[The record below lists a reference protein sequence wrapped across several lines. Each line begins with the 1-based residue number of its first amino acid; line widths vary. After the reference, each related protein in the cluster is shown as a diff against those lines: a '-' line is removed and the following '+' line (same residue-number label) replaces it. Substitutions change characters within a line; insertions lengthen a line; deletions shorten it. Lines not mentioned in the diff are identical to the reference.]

1 MTTSLSIFLQLL
13 TNGIVVGMVYAL
25 AALGFVLIY
34 KASRVINLAQGYF
47 VALGAFGAL
56 AIAQVTHLPFL
67 LAVAASLAGSFLLG
81 LLVERLLLRPMIG
94 EQPIAVIMVTIGLAA
109 VLRGGI
115 LLVWGAGNFG
125 FPQLLPESPLILGPL
140 IVSPVHLGALAI
152 SLAFL
157 AVFVVFFRRTTLG
170 VAMRAVADDQ
180 QAAQSL
186 GVSVRR
192 VFAASWAIAATV
204 AAVGGVVVGSLNGL
218 NADALSFIGLKVF
231 PAVILGG
238 LDSVPGAVVG
248 GVTVGV
254 LENLA
259 GGYIDP
265 LVGGGTKEVAP
276 FVVLVLVLMMR
287 PYGLFGTVEIE
298 RV

>member
-1 MTTSLSIFLQLL
+1 MTASLSIFLQLL

-56 AIAQVTHLPFL
+56 AIAQVTHLPFV

-81 LLVERLLLRPMIG
+81 LVVERLLLRPMIG

-259 GGYIDP
+259 GGYLDP

-276 FVVLVLVLMMR
+276 FVVLVLALMVR

>member
-125 FPQLLPESPLILGPL
+125 FPQLLPESPLVLGPL

>member
-1 MTTSLSIFLQLL
+1 MTVSLSIFLQLL

-56 AIAQVTHLPFL
+56 AIAQVTHLPFV

-125 FPQLLPESPLILGPL
+125 FPQLLPESPLVLGPL

-276 FVVLVLVLMMR
+276 FIVLVLVLMVR

>member
-1 MTTSLSIFLQLL
+1 MTIFLQLVV
-13 TNGIVVGMVYAL
+13 TGIVVGMIYAL

-34 KASRVINLAQGYF
+34 KASRVINMAQGYF
-47 VALGAFGAL
+47 VAVGAFGAL
-56 AIAQVTHLPFL
+56 AIAQVTHIPFV
-67 LAVAASLAGSFLLG
+67 LAVIASLAGSFLLG
-81 LLVERLLLRPMIG
+81 ILVERLLLRPLIG
-94 EQPIAVIMVTIGLAA
+94 EPVIAVIMVTIGLAA
-109 VLRGGI
+109 VLRGAI
-115 LLVWGAGNFG
+115 LLFWGAGNFG
-125 FPQLLPESPLILGPL
+125 FPQLLPEAPLSLGPL
-140 IVSPVHLGALAI
+140 IVSPVHLGALVI
-152 SLAFL
+152 SLVFL
-157 AVFVVFFRRTTLG
+157 AVFAVFFRSTTLG

-192 VFAASWAIAATV
+192 IFAASWAIAAAV
-204 AAVGGVVVGSLNGL
+204 AAIAGIVVGSINGL

-248 GVTVGV
+248 GITIGV

-259 GGYIDP
+259 GGYLDP

-276 FVVLVLVLMMR
+276 FVVLVLVLMLR

>member
-1 MTTSLSIFLQLL
+1 MTILLQLL
-13 TNGIVVGMVYAL
+13 LSGVVVGTVYAL

-34 KASRVINLAQGYF
+34 KASRVLNVAQGYF
-47 VALGAFGAL
+47 LALGAFSAL
-56 AIAQVTHLPFL
+56 AIAQITHLPFV
-67 LAVAASLAGSFLLG
+67 LAVIASLLVSFLLG

-94 EQPIAVIMVTIGLAA
+94 EPVIAVIMVTIGLAA
-109 VLRGGI
+109 VLRGLI
-115 LLVWGAGNFG
+115 LLFWGAGNFG
-125 FPQLLPESPLILGPL
+125 FPQLLPETPVTLGPL
-140 IVSPVHLGALAI
+140 IASPVYLGALVI

-157 AVFVVFFRRTTLG
+157 AVFAVFFRRTILG

-180 QAAQSL
+180 RAAQSL
-186 GVSVRR
+186 GVSVSRI
-192 VFAASWAIAATV
+192 FAASWAIAAVV
-204 AAVGGVVVGSLNGL
+204 AATAGVVVGSINGL

-248 GVTVGV
+248 GVTIGV
-254 LENLA
+254 LENLT
-259 GGYIDP
+259 GVYIDP
-265 LVGGGTKEVAP
+265 LVGGGAKEVAP
-276 FVVLVLVLMMR
+276 FVVLVLVLMLR

>member
-1 MTTSLSIFLQLL
+1 VTVSLTIFLQLL
-13 TNGIVVGMVYAL
+13 VNGVVVGMVYAL

-34 KASRVINLAQGYF
+34 KASRVINFAQGYF
-47 VALGAFGAL
+47 LALGAFGAL
-56 AIAQVTHLPFL
+56 AIAQLTHLPFL
-67 LAVAASLAGSFLLG
+67 LAVIASLAASVLLG
-81 LLVERLLLRPMIG
+81 LLVERVLLRPMIG
-94 EQPIAVIMVTIGLAA
+94 EPVIGVIMVTIGLAA
-109 VLRGGI
+109 VLRGAI
-115 LLVWGAGNFG
+115 VLVWGAGNFG
-125 FPQLLPESPLILGPL
+125 FPQLLPEAPLTLGPL
-140 IVSPVHLGALAI
+140 IVSPVHLGALAV
-152 SLAFL
+152 SLAML
-157 AVFVVFFRRTTLG
+157 AVFAFFFRNTTLG

-186 GVSVRR
+186 GVSVRH
-192 VFAASWAIAATV
+192 VFAAGV
-204 AAVGGVVVGSLNGL
+204 AAMAGVVVGSLNGL

-248 GVTVGV
+248 GVTVGI
-254 LENLA
+254 LENMA
-259 GGYIDP
+259 GGYLDP

-276 FVVLVLVLMMR
+276 FVVLVLVLMLR

>member
-1 MTTSLSIFLQLL
+1 MTIFLQLVV
-13 TNGIVVGMVYAL
+13 TGIVVGMIYAL

-34 KASRVINLAQGYF
+34 KASRVINFAQGYF
-47 VALGAFGAL
+47 VALGAFGTL
-56 AIAQVTHLPFL
+56 AIAQTTHVPFVV
-67 LAVAASLAGSFLLG
+67 AVLGSLAGSLLLG
-81 LLVERLLLRPMIG
+81 VLVERLLLRPMIG
-94 EQPIAVIMVTIGLAA
+94 EPVIAVIMVTIGLAA
-109 VLRGGI
+109 VLRGAI
-115 LLVWGAGNFG
+115 LLFWGAGNFG
-125 FPQLLPESPLILGPL
+125 FPQLLPEAPLSLGPL
-140 IVSPVHLGALAI
+140 IVSPVHLGALVI
-152 SLAFL
+152 SLAL
-157 AVFVVFFRRTTLG
+157 LGVFVVFFRGTTLG

-192 VFAASWAIAATV
+192 IYAASWAISAMVAAT
-204 AAVGGVVVGSLNGL
+204 AGVVVGSINGL

-248 GVTVGV
+248 GVTIGV

-259 GGYIDP
+259 GGYLDP

-276 FVVLVLVLMMR
+276 FAILVLALMLR

>member
-1 MTTSLSIFLQLL
+1 MTIFLQLMV
-13 TNGIVVGMVYAL
+13 TGIVVGMIYAL

-34 KASRVINLAQGYF
+34 KASRVLNLAQGYF

-56 AIAQVTHLPFL
+56 AIAQITHVPFVV
-67 LAVAASLAGSFLLG
+67 AVLASLAGSALLG
-81 LLVERLLLRPMIG
+81 VLVERLLLRPMIG
-94 EQPIAVIMVTIGLAA
+94 EPVIAVIMVTIGLAA
-109 VLRGGI
+109 VLRGVI
-115 LLVWGAGNFG
+115 LLFWGAGNFG
-125 FPQLLPESPLILGPL
+125 FPQLLPETPLTLGPL
-140 IVSPVHLGALAI
+140 IVSPVHLGALVI
-152 SLAFL
+152 SLAL
-157 AVFVVFFRRTTLG
+157 LGVFVVFFKSTTLG

-180 QAAQSL
+180 PAAQSL

-192 VFAASWAIAATV
+192 IFAASWAIAAV
-204 AAVGGVVVGSLNGL
+204 VGATAGIVVGSINGL

-248 GVTVGV
+248 GITIGV

-259 GGYIDP
+259 GGYLDP
-265 LVGGGTKEVAP
+265 LVGGGIKEVAP
-276 FVVLVLVLMMR
+276 FAALVLVLMLR

>member
-1 MTTSLSIFLQLL
+1 MTIFLQLVV
-13 TNGIVVGMVYAL
+13 TGIVVGMIYAL

-34 KASRVINLAQGYF
+34 KASRVINMAQGYF
-47 VALGAFGAL
+47 VAVGAFGAL
-56 AIAQVTHLPFL
+56 AIAQVTHIPFV
-67 LAVAASLAGSFLLG
+67 LAVIASLAGSFLLG
-81 LLVERLLLRPMIG
+81 ILVERLLLRPLIG
-94 EQPIAVIMVTIGLAA
+94 EPVIAVIMVTIGLAA
-109 VLRGGI
+109 VLRGAI
-115 LLVWGAGNFG
+115 LLFWGAGNFG
-125 FPQLLPESPLILGPL
+125 FPQLLPESPLSLGPL
-140 IVSPVHLGALAI
+140 IVSPVHLGALVI
-152 SLAFL
+152 SLVFL
-157 AVFVVFFRRTTLG
+157 AVFAVFFRSTTLG

-192 VFAASWAIAATV
+192 IFAVSWAIAAVV
-204 AAVGGVVVGSLNGL
+204 AAIAGIVVGSINGL

-248 GVTVGV
+248 GITIGV

-259 GGYIDP
+259 GGYLDP

-276 FVVLVLVLMMR
+276 FVVLVLVLMLR

>member
-1 MTTSLSIFLQLL
+1 MTIFLQLL
-13 TNGIVVGMVYAL
+13 VTGIVVGMVYAL
-25 AALGFVLIY
+25 AALGFVLVY
-34 KASRVINLAQGYF
+34 KASRVINFAQGYF
-47 VALGAFGAL
+47 LALGAFGAL
-56 AIAQVTHLPFL
+56 AIAQLTHLPIA
-67 LAVAASLAGSFLLG
+67 LAVIASLAASLLLG
-81 LLVERLLLRPMIG
+81 LAVERALLRPMIG
-94 EQPIAVIMVTIGLAA
+94 KPVVGVIMLTIGLAA

-115 LLVWGAGNFG
+115 LMVWGAGNFG
-125 FPQLLPESPLILGPL
+125 FPQLLPESPITLGPL
-140 IVSPVHLGALAI
+140 VVSPVHLGALGI
-152 SLAFL
+152 SLLLLAAF
-157 AVFVVFFRRTTLG
+157 AVFFRNTTLG

-186 GVSVRR
+186 GVSVPRI
-192 VFAASWAIAATV
+192 FAASWAIAAGV
-204 AAVGGVVVGSLNGL
+204 AAMAGVVVASLNGL

-248 GVTVGV
+248 GVTIGI
-254 LENLA
+254 LENMA
-259 GGYIDP
+259 GGYLDP

-276 FVVLVLVLMMR
+276 FVVLVVALMLK

>member
-1 MTTSLSIFLQLL
+1 
-13 TNGIVVGMVYAL
+13 MVYAL

-56 AIAQVTHLPFL
+56 AIAQVTHLPFV

-259 GGYIDP
+259 GGYLDP

-276 FVVLVLVLMMR
+276 FVVLVLALMVR

>member
-1 MTTSLSIFLQLL
+1 MTIFLQLVV
-13 TNGIVVGMVYAL
+13 TGIVVGMIYAL

-34 KASRVINLAQGYF
+34 KASRVINFAQGYF
-47 VALGAFGAL
+47 VALGAFGTL
-56 AIAQVTHLPFL
+56 AIAQTTHVPFVV
-67 LAVAASLAGSFLLG
+67 AVLGSLAGSLLLG
-81 LLVERLLLRPMIG
+81 VLVERLLLRPMIG
-94 EQPIAVIMVTIGLAA
+94 EPVIAVIMVTIGLAA
-109 VLRGGI
+109 VLRGAI
-115 LLVWGAGNFG
+115 LLFWGAGNFG
-125 FPQLLPESPLILGPL
+125 FPQLLPEAPLNLGPL
-140 IVSPVHLGALAI
+140 IVSPVHLGALVI
-152 SLAFL
+152 SLAL
-157 AVFVVFFRRTTLG
+157 LGVFVVFFRGTTLG

-192 VFAASWAIAATV
+192 IYAASWAIAAMV
-204 AAVGGVVVGSLNGL
+204 AATAGVVVGSINGL

-248 GVTVGV
+248 GVTIGV

-259 GGYIDP
+259 GGYLDP

-276 FVVLVLVLMMR
+276 FAILVLALMLR

>member
-1 MTTSLSIFLQLL
+1 MTIFLQLVV
-13 TNGIVVGMVYAL
+13 TGIVVGMIYAL

-34 KASRVINLAQGYF
+34 KASRVINMAQGYF
-47 VALGAFGAL
+47 VAVGAFGAL
-56 AIAQVTHLPFL
+56 AIAQVTHIPFV
-67 LAVAASLAGSFLLG
+67 LAVIASLAGSFLLG
-81 LLVERLLLRPMIG
+81 ILVERLLLRPLIG
-94 EQPIAVIMVTIGLAA
+94 EPVIAVIMVTIGLAA
-109 VLRGGI
+109 VLRGAI
-115 LLVWGAGNFG
+115 LLFWGAGNFG
-125 FPQLLPESPLILGPL
+125 FPQLLPESPLSLGPL
-140 IVSPVHLGALAI
+140 IVSPVHLGALVI
-152 SLAFL
+152 SLVFL
-157 AVFVVFFRRTTLG
+157 AVFAVFFRSTTLG

-192 VFAASWAIAATV
+192 IFAASWAIAAVV
-204 AAVGGVVVGSLNGL
+204 AAIAGIVVGSINGL

-248 GVTVGV
+248 GITIGV

-259 GGYIDP
+259 GGYLDP

-276 FVVLVLVLMMR
+276 FVVLVLVLMLR

>member
-1 MTTSLSIFLQLL
+1 MTISLSIFLQLL

-56 AIAQVTHLPFL
+56 AIAQVTHLPFV
-67 LAVAASLAGSFLLG
+67 LAVAGSLAGSFLLG

-265 LVGGGTKEVAP
+265 LVGGGAKEVAP
-276 FVVLVLVLMMR
+276 FVVLVLALMVR

>member
-1 MTTSLSIFLQLL
+1 MTVSLSIFLQLL

-56 AIAQVTHLPFL
+56 AIAQVTHLPFV

-125 FPQLLPESPLILGPL
+125 FPQLLPESPLVLGPL

-204 AAVGGVVVGSLNGL
+204 AAVAGVVVGSLNGL

-276 FVVLVLVLMMR
+276 FIVLVLVLMVR

>member
-1 MTTSLSIFLQLL
+1 VTIFLQLMV
-13 TNGIVVGMVYAL
+13 TGIVVGMIYAL

-34 KASRVINLAQGYF
+34 KASRVLNLAQGYF

-56 AIAQVTHLPFL
+56 AIAQITHVPFVV
-67 LAVAASLAGSFLLG
+67 AVLASLAGSALLG
-81 LLVERLLLRPMIG
+81 VLVERLLLRPMIG
-94 EQPIAVIMVTIGLAA
+94 EPVIAVIMVTIGLAA
-109 VLRGGI
+109 VLRGVI
-115 LLVWGAGNFG
+115 LLFWGAGNFG
-125 FPQLLPESPLILGPL
+125 FPQLLPETPLTLGPL
-140 IVSPVHLGALAI
+140 IVSPVHLGALVI
-152 SLAFL
+152 SLAL
-157 AVFVVFFRRTTLG
+157 LGVFVVFFKSTTLG

-180 QAAQSL
+180 PAAQSL

-192 VFAASWAIAATV
+192 IFAASWAIAAV
-204 AAVGGVVVGSLNGL
+204 VGATAGIVVGSINGL

-248 GVTVGV
+248 GITIGV

-259 GGYIDP
+259 GGYLDP
-265 LVGGGTKEVAP
+265 LVGGGIKEVAP
-276 FVVLVLVLMMR
+276 FAALVLVLMLR

>member
-1 MTTSLSIFLQLL
+1 MTIFLQLVV
-13 TNGIVVGMVYAL
+13 TGVVVGMVYAL

-34 KASRVINLAQGYF
+34 KASRVINFAQGYF
-47 VALGAFGAL
+47 LALGAFGAL
-56 AIAQVTHLPFL
+56 AIAQVTHLPFI
-67 LAVAASLAGSFLLG
+67 LAVIASIAGSFLLG
-81 LLVERLLLRPMIG
+81 LLVERVLLRPMIG
-94 EQPIAVIMVTIGLAA
+94 EPVIAVIMVTIGLAA

-115 LLVWGAGNFG
+115 VLVWGAGNFG
-125 FPQLLPESPLILGPL
+125 FPQVLPEAPLVLGPL
-140 IVSPVHLGALAI
+140 IVSPVHLGALGI

-157 AVFVVFFRRTTLG
+157 AVFAFFFRNTTLG

-192 VFAASWAIAATV
+192 IFAVSWAIAAGV
-204 AAVGGVVVGSLNGL
+204 AAVAGVVVSSLNGL

-248 GVTVGV
+248 GVAIGV

-259 GGYIDP
+259 GGYLDP

-276 FVVLVLVLMMR
+276 FVVLVLVLMLR

>member
-1 MTTSLSIFLQLL
+1 MTASLSIFLQLL
-13 TNGIVVGMVYAL
+13 TNGVVVGMVYAL

-56 AIAQVTHLPFL
+56 AIAQVTHLPFV
-67 LAVAASLAGSFLLG
+67 LAVAASLAGAFLLG

-94 EQPIAVIMVTIGLAA
+94 ERPIAVIMVTIGLAA

-125 FPQLLPESPLILGPL
+125 FPQLLPESPLVLGPL

-265 LVGGGTKEVAP
+265 LVGGGAKEVAP
-276 FVVLVLVLMMR
+276 FVVLVLALMVR

>member
-1 MTTSLSIFLQLL
+1 MTASLSIFLQLL

-56 AIAQVTHLPFL
+56 AIAQVTHLPFV

-192 VFAASWAIAATV
+192 VIATSWAIAATV

>member
-1 MTTSLSIFLQLL
+1 MTIFLQLL
-13 TNGIVVGMVYAL
+13 VTGIVVGMIYAL

-34 KASRVINLAQGYF
+34 KASRVLNLAQGYF

-56 AIAQVTHLPFL
+56 AIAQVTHVPFVA
-67 LAVAASLAGSFLLG
+67 AVLASLAGSVLLG
-81 LLVERLLLRPMIG
+81 VLVERLLLRPMIG
-94 EQPIAVIMVTIGLAA
+94 EPVIAVIMVTIGLAA
-109 VLRGGI
+109 VLRGVI
-115 LLVWGAGNFG
+115 LLFWGAGNFG
-125 FPQLLPESPLILGPL
+125 FPQLLPESPLTLGPL
-140 IVSPVHLGALAI
+140 IVSPVHLGALVI
-152 SLAFL
+152 SLAL
-157 AVFVVFFRRTTLG
+157 LGIFVVFFKRTTLG

-192 VFAASWAIAATV
+192 IFAASWAIAA
-204 AAVGGVVVGSLNGL
+204 AVGAMAGIVVGSINGL

-248 GVTVGV
+248 GITIGV

-259 GGYIDP
+259 GGYLDP
-265 LVGGGTKEVAP
+265 LVGGGIKEVAP
-276 FVVLVLVLMMR
+276 FAALVLVLMVR

>member
-1 MTTSLSIFLQLL
+1 VTVSLTIFLQLL
-13 TNGIVVGMVYAL
+13 VNGVVVGMVYAL

-34 KASRVINLAQGYF
+34 KASRVINFAQGYF
-47 VALGAFGAL
+47 LALGAFGAL
-56 AIAQVTHLPFL
+56 AIAQLTHLPFL
-67 LAVAASLAGSFLLG
+67 LAVIASLAASVLLG
-81 LLVERLLLRPMIG
+81 LLVERVLLRPMIG
-94 EQPIAVIMVTIGLAA
+94 EPVIGVIMVTIGLAA
-109 VLRGGI
+109 VLRGAI
-115 LLVWGAGNFG
+115 VLVWGAGNFG
-125 FPQLLPESPLILGPL
+125 FPQLLPEAPLTLGPL
-140 IVSPVHLGALAI
+140 IVSPVHLGALAV
-152 SLAFL
+152 SLAML
-157 AVFVVFFRRTTLG
+157 AVFAFFFRNTTLG

-186 GVSVRR
+186 GVSVRH
-192 VFAASWAIAATV
+192 VFAASWAIAAGV
-204 AAVGGVVVGSLNGL
+204 AAMAGVVVGSLNGL

-248 GVTVGV
+248 GVTVGI
-254 LENLA
+254 LENMA
-259 GGYIDP
+259 GGYLDP

-276 FVVLVLVLMMR
+276 FVVLVLVLMLR

>member
-1 MTTSLSIFLQLL
+1 MTIFLQLL
-13 TNGIVVGMVYAL
+13 VTGVVVGMIYAL

-34 KASRVINLAQGYF
+34 KASRVINMAQGYF

-56 AIAQVTHLPFL
+56 AIAQVTHLPFV
-67 LAVAASLAGSFLLG
+67 LAVLGSLAGSVVLG
-81 LLVERLLLRPMIG
+81 ILVERLLLRPMIG
-94 EQPIAVIMVTIGLAA
+94 EPVIAVIMVTIGLAA
-109 VLRGGI
+109 VLRGLI
-115 LLVWGAGNFG
+115 FVLWGAGNFG
-125 FPQLLPESPLILGPL
+125 FPQLLPESPLTLGPL
-140 IVSPVHLGALAI
+140 IVSPVHLGAFVI
-152 SLAFL
+152 SLVL
-157 AVFVVFFRRTTLG
+157 LGVFVVFFRRTTLG

-192 VFAASWAIAATV
+192 IFAASWAIAAVV
-204 AAVGGVVVGSLNGL
+204 AATAGIVVGSINGL

-248 GVTVGV
+248 GITIGV
-254 LENLA
+254 LENLT
-259 GGYIDP
+259 GGYLDP
-265 LVGGGTKEVAP
+265 LVGGGAKEVAP
-276 FVVLVLVLMMR
+276 FAVLVLVLMLK

>member
-1 MTTSLSIFLQLL
+1 MTIFLQLVV
-13 TNGIVVGMVYAL
+13 TGIVVGMIYAL

-34 KASRVINLAQGYF
+34 KASRVINMAQGYF
-47 VALGAFGAL
+47 VAVGAFGAL
-56 AIAQVTHLPFL
+56 AVAQVTHIPFV
-67 LAVAASLAGSFLLG
+67 LAVIASLAGSFLLG
-81 LLVERLLLRPMIG
+81 ILVERLLLRPLIG
-94 EQPIAVIMVTIGLAA
+94 EPVIAVIMATIGLAA
-109 VLRGGI
+109 VLRGAI
-115 LLVWGAGNFG
+115 LLFWGAGNFG
-125 FPQLLPESPLILGPL
+125 FPQLLPEAPLSLGPL
-140 IVSPVHLGALAI
+140 IVSPVHLGALVI
-152 SLAFL
+152 SLVFL
-157 AVFVVFFRRTTLG
+157 AVFAVFFRSTTLG

-192 VFAASWAIAATV
+192 IFAASWAIAAV
-204 AAVGGVVVGSLNGL
+204 VGAIAGIVVGSINGL

-248 GVTVGV
+248 GITIGV

-259 GGYIDP
+259 GGYLDP

-276 FVVLVLVLMMR
+276 FVVLVLVLMLR